1 MSNKT
6 LNFIKEL
13 ESRFGRTGFVEWAG
27 KEAMRLHALFAA
39 MERPEYRERL
49 TAVCPREELKLSANL
64 LKERLKNLYGAL
76 EEQIPELKGV
86 FLGQKF
92 ERIDEHE
99 LYQLI
104 VLFDREGLTG
114 EEYQNEQLV
123 LDFFQALLD
132 ELDSTRKEFI
142 FTPDGLIQLMVRA
155 LKPVNG
161 IAYDGTAGICNILT
175 ALFRHAE
182 AQDGNLK
189 VYGQEIHPE
198 IYVIGKINLFLHG
211 ILPEHGD
218 LALGDTIRE
227 PKWLENGTVRQF
239 DYVVMN
245 YPFGLKDWGYE
256 FARNDKYGRF
266 QLYPLPSRS
275 QGDYAFI
282 IHALASLK
290 PDGKAALIVP
300 FGTLV
305 RAAGDRKIRAVLL
318 KDDVIESVT
327 ALPSSLF
334 AGTGIQVAL
343 LILNKNKPA
352 RKKGFVQFINAEG
365 DYERTRTQS
374 FLKPEHVEKI
384 VAALDAYENVEGYSR
399 IVPVKEIAENNY
411 DLNPS
416 LYFVNVELE
425 TEFGTIYFNRR
436 KYKKETENLVKI
448 GDVAE
453 VIRGVNLPGKRQMEA
468 GIGPFFPVIQIRDI
482 EEGEMIF
489 DNIER
494 MPIQTKDIERVTAKP
509 GDILVASRGTQQK
522 IAIVPDYE
530 GRLVVSSMFVIIRLH
545 DKNEVAPEYVKRILE
560 SPVGRY
566 FFEVSQSGSTVT
578 VLTPNDIRAVEIP
591 LLPPEQQQA
600 FIRELDEADEIVRK
614 ALEERKNRYFTAYEK
629 AGFGRAIDRN

>member
-27 KEAMRLHALFAA
+27 MEAMRLHALFAA

-245 YPFGLKDWGYE
+245 YPFGLKDPDTFFYSE
-256 FARNDKYGRF
+256 RIRPERQIRPF
-266 QLYPLPSRS
+266 S
-275 QGDYAFI
+275 I
-282 IHALASLK
+282 ISAS
-290 PDGKAALIVP
+290 VP
-300 FGTLV
+300 FSRGLRFYHPCPCFPETGRKSGIDRSFWHSCPGGGRPENPGCFV
-305 RAAGDRKIRAVLL
+305 EGRCDRKRHSL
-318 KDDVIESVT
+318 
-327 ALPSSLF
+327 AL
-334 AGTGIQVAL
+334 Q
-343 LILNKNKPA
+343 
-352 RKKGFVQFINAEG
+352 
-365 DYERTRTQS
+365 
-374 FLKPEHVEKI
+374 
-384 VAALDAYENVEGYSR
+384 
-399 IVPVKEIAENNY
+399 PVC
-411 DLNPS
+411 
-416 LYFVNVELE
+416 
-425 TEFGTIYFNRR
+425 RH
-436 KYKKETENLVKI
+436 
-448 GDVAE
+448 
-453 VIRGVNLPGKRQMEA
+453 
-468 GIGPFFPVIQIRDI
+468 RD
-482 EEGEMIF
+482 
-489 DNIER
+489 
-494 MPIQTKDIERVTAKP
+494 
-509 GDILVASRGTQQK
+509 S
-522 IAIVPDYE
+522 
-530 GRLVVSSMFVIIRLH
+530 
-545 DKNEVAPEYVKRILE
+545 
-560 SPVGRY
+560 
-566 FFEVSQSGSTVT
+566 SGS
-578 VLTPNDIRAVEIP
+578 A
-591 LLPPEQQQA
+591 
-600 FIRELDEADEIVRK
+600 
-614 ALEERKNRYFTAYEK
+614 YFE
-629 AGFGRAIDRN
+629 